1 MPSNE
6 PYYYAAYV
14 VTALIYAGYA
24 VSLHLRRRA
33 LRERA
38 HGR

>member
-1 MPSNE
+1 MISTE
-6 PYYYAAYV
+6 PYYYAAYAI
-14 VTALIYAGYA
+14 ALTVYCLYA

-38 HGR
+38 DRR

>member
-6 PYYYAAYV
+6 PYYYAAYAISAIVYV
-14 VTALIYAGYA
+14 VYG

-33 LRERA
+33 VRRRDS
-38 HGR
+38 GR